1 MTVSWRRSASA
12 ALEGSAGG
20 ARGAALRL
28 VPHCAQNL
36 AAGEVAVP
44 HAGQQ
49 LM

>member
-1 MTVSWRRSASA
+1 MTVSWRRSAA
-12 ALEGSAGG
+12 AAG

-36 AAGEVAVP
+36 AAGGVAVP
-44 HAGQQ
+44 HAGQE